1 MKRRLLRV
9 FTVFLGVYLC
19 STWVFAAE
27 LLVPVGDVI
36 GLELRSG
43 TVTVAAYDDTPTTAR
58 DAGIKI
64 GDEILAVD
72 DRPVTCAE
80 DVRRALDRSDGT
92 VELLV
97 RRKDSTHRL
106 RLEPCI
112 TADGPKIG
120 VYLRQG
126 ITGLGTI
133 TFYDPQTGAF
143 GTLGHGVS
151 AGSGELLKLESG
163 LAYPAEV
170 VSIQKGKP
178 TQPGQLK
185 GALDSSRTLG
195 TLHRNTPQGIFG
207 TVTGSWNANAIP
219 TAAWEEIHTGA
230 ASIRSTVDEGSPRDY
245 SVEILKIYPKQRS
258 DGRNFLLRITDPDLL
273 AATGGIV
280 QGMSGS
286 PIIQNGKLV
295 GAVTHV
301 LVNDPTRGYGIF
313 IENMLNAAE

>member
-1 MKRRLLRV
+1 MKRMLHRV
-9 FTVFLGVYLC
+9 CAGILAMYLC
-19 STWVFAAE
+19 STGVFAAG

-58 DAGIKI
+58 DAGLKI

-72 DRPVTCAE
+72 NHPVTCAE

-92 VELLV
+92 VELLI
-97 RRKDSTHRL
+97 RREDTTL
-106 RLEPCI
+106 RMRMEPSI
-112 TADGPKIG
+112 TPDGPKIG

-133 TFYDPQTGAF
+133 TFYDPQTDTF

-151 AGSGELLKLESG
+151 AGSGDLLEMESG

-185 GALDSSRTLG
+185 GALDGRRTLG
-195 TLHRNTPQGIFG
+195 TLNRNTSQGIFG
-207 TVTGSWNANAIP
+207 TAAEPWSGKAIP
-219 TAAWEEIHTGA
+219 TAAWEEIHTGDA
-230 ASIRSTVDEGSPRDY
+230 AIRSTVDDGPPRDY

-258 DGRNFLLRITDPDLL
+258 DGRNFLLRVTDPDLL

-286 PIIQNGKLV
+286 PIIQDGKLV

-301 LVNDPTRGYGIF
+301 CVN
-313 IENMLNAAE
+313 L